1 MDVSGV
7 SSASQMDL
15 RTQVSN
21 EVQKRAQDIQAQ
33 NVQQLVNSLPQ
44 TQPVPEPGATIG
56 SQVNIFV

>member
-1 MDVSGV
+1 MDVSSV

-21 EVQKRAQDIQAQ
+21 EMQKRAQDIQAQ

-44 TQPVPEPGATIG
+44 TQPVPEPDATIG

>member
-33 NVQQLVNSLPQ
+33 SVQQLVNSLPQ
-44 TQPVPEPGATIG
+44 PQPVPEPGATIG

>member
-1 MDVSGV
+1 MDVSSV

-21 EVQKRAQDIQAQ
+21 EMQKRAQDIQAQ